1 MLYPHHAEMSDEV
14 TKELFRSADLVPLS
28 FVIELLRDS
37 SIEGIILD
45 NDMSVLEGSGNAIPH
60 LLMVS
65 VEDYDLANG
74 F

>member
-1 MLYPHHAEMSDEV
+1 MSDEV
-14 TKELFRSADLVPLS
+14 TKELFRSTDLVPLS
-28 FVIELLRDS
+28 FPVELLRDS

-65 VEDYDLANG
+65 VEDHDLVNG

>member
-1 MLYPHHAEMSDEV
+1 MSDEV
-14 TKELFRSADLVPLS
+14 TKELFRSTDLVPLS

-65 VEDYDLANG
+65 VEDHDLANG